1 MKLLIAVDSA
11 ISAEVLVG
19 AVGVRP
25 WPDGT
30 TAHVL
35 SVVADADV
43 PEEVWRE
50 EGYGKGTVRREME
63 RRGEQITAF
72 AVERLKEV
80 GIPAEVVVTRG
91 DPRHLIS
98 FFARKWASDL
108 IFVRAHVRKDL
119 AHWMLGSVARAVL
132 ATAPCTVQIVRDIA
146 EDHAHTLDSVRR
158 VLLATDGSEIST
170 AAAQALAGRPWPEG
184 SEFKIVSVEEP
195 WAIKRSRVRHDEQA
209 QEAVSSAE
217 QVLAS
222 VGLKATGA
230 VLSGNAKEVILE
242 EAQKWAADLI
252 VVGSHGRRGFKR
264 FLLGSVSEAVAMNAH
279 CSVVVVRGP
288 AQTSRKSR
296 ASAPSRV

>member
-1 MKLLIAVDSA
+1 MKLLIAADSV
-11 ISAEVLVG
+11 ISTEVLVG

-35 SVVADADV
+35 SVVVDADV
-43 PEEVWRE
+43 PPEVWRE
-50 EGYGKGTVRREME
+50 EGYGKAAVRREMD
-63 RRGEQITAF
+63 RRGEQITPV

-80 GIPAEVVVTRG
+80 GIPAEVVVTKG

-98 FFARKWASDL
+98 FFARKWSSDL

-119 AHWMLGSVARAVL
+119 EHWMLGSVARATV
-132 ATAPCTVQIVRDIA
+132 ATAPCTVQIVRDA
-146 EDHAHTLDSVRR
+146 SEDRAHTLDSGRR
-158 VLLATDGSEIST
+158 VLLATDGSETS
-170 AAAQALAGRPWPEG
+170 AAAARALAGRPWPEG
-184 SEFKIVSVEEP
+184 SEFKVVSVEEP
-195 WAIKRSRVRHDEQA
+195 WAIKSSRVRHDEQA
-209 QEAVSSAE
+209 QEAIGSAE

-222 VGLKATGA
+222 AGLKATGA
-230 VLSGNAKEVILE
+230 VLSGNPKEVILE

-279 CSVVVVRGP
+279 CSVVVVRSP
-288 AQTSRKSR
+288 ARPSRKAR
-296 ASAPSRV
+296 ASG

>member
-11 ISAEVLVG
+11 ISTEVLVG

-43 PEEVWRE
+43 HEEVWRE
-50 EGYGKGTVRREME
+50 AGCGKGGVRREME
-63 RRGEQITAF
+63 RRGEQITAL

-91 DPRHLIS
+91 DPRQLIP
-98 FFARKWASDL
+98 FFARKWSSDL
-108 IFVRAHVRKDL
+108 IFVRAHVRNDL
-119 AHWMLGSVARAVL
+119 AYWMLGSVARAVVSH
-132 ATAPCTVQIVRDIA
+132 APCTVQIVRDLA
-146 EDHAHTLDSVRR
+146 EERAHTLDSGRR
-158 VLLATDGSEIST
+158 VLHATDGSETSA
-170 AAAQALAGRPWPEG
+170 AAAQALAARPWPEG
-184 SEFKIVSVEEP
+184 SEFRVISVEEP
-195 WAIKRSRVRHDEQA
+195 WAMKPSRVRHDEQA
-209 QEAVSSAE
+209 QEAVRSAE
-217 QVLAS
+217 QVLVAA
-222 VGLKATGA
+222 GLKATGA
-230 VLSGNAKEVILE
+230 VLSGNAKEAILE

-288 AQTSRKSR
+288 ARTSSKAL
-296 ASAPSRV
+296 ASG